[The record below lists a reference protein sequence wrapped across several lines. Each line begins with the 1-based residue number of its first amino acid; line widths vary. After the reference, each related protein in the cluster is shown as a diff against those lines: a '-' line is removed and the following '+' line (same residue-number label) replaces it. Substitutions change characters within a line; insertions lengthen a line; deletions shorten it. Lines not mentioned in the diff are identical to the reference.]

1 MQKGYIFGY
10 IVTFKTRTVKV
21 TASHANSI
29 ELVALFAKHDAPF
42 LSHIVN
48 WCSCINDLIS

>member
-10 IVTFKTRTVKV
+10 IVTKTRTVNV

-29 ELVALFAKHDAPF
+29 ELVALFAKHDASF
-42 LSHIVN
+42 LSHNVN